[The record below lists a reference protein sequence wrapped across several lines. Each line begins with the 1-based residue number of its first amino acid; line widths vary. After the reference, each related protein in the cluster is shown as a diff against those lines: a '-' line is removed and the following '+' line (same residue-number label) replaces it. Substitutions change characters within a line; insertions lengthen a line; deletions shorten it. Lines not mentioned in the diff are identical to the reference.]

1 MKTNEQQSRAQW
13 LAEKRA
19 AELIETKKWAAKM
32 FGLKAE
38 QVLGYSSGCAYSK
51 IWVTDKAAAE
61 KVSKQVESGTCNG
74 GYFHGMALG
83 AISEYDG
90 KFEVM
95 V

>member
-1 MKTNEQQSRAQW
+1 MKTTEQSRAEW

-32 FGLKAE
+32 FSIKPEKILD
-38 QVLGYSSGCAYSK
+38 YSSGSAYSK
-51 IWVTDKAAAE
+51 IWVTDRATAE
-61 KVSKQVESGTCNG
+61 KVSKQVEKETCNG
-74 GYFHGMALG
+74 GRFHGMSLG
-83 AISEYDG
+83 GISEYDG

>member
-1 MKTNEQQSRAQW
+1 MKTTEEQSRAEW

-19 AELIETKKWAAKM
+19 AEMEETKKWAAKQ
-32 FGLKAE
+32 FNIKPEKILDYG
-38 QVLGYSSGCAYSK
+38 SGSAYSK
-51 IWVTDKAAAE
+51 IWVTDRKTAE
-61 KVSKQVESGTCNG
+61 KVSKQVEKQTCNG

>member
-1 MKTNEQQSRAQW
+1 MKTIE
-13 LAEKRA
+13 
-19 AELIETKKWAAKM
+19 ETKRQNDWVSKR
-32 FGLKAE
+32 FGIKPE
-38 QVLGYSSGCAYSK
+38 QVLGYNSGSAYDK
-51 IWVTDKAAAE
+51 VWVTDKAAAE
-61 KVSKQVESGTCNG
+61 KVSKQVQKQTCNG